1 MSHQSTAHAVRLGIE
16 MVPQELSLAPALS
29 AAENMFVGHY
39 PARLG
44 RVRWR
49 EMVRTA
55 QAIGERIG
63 LKGDLRR
70 PAGSLSPSDQ
80 RLVMIGRALVRDVKL
95 LILDEPTASLP
106 EDEVTLLLGVLRSSA
121 TRA

>member
-63 LKGDLRR
+63 LKADLRR
-70 PAGSLSPSDQ
+70 PAGRCRPRIRGS
-80 RLVMIGRALVRDVKL
+80 
-95 LILDEPTASLP
+95 
-106 EDEVTLLLGVLRSSA
+106 
-121 TRA
+121 